1 MFLITSITTR
11 KLMETGS
18 ETAGGKSNQRGSSR
32 ADPEKEAAYWREQHA
47 KQPYAKNYS
56 YEKFEHAYRTGYDTF
71 FRYPGKGFDEV
82 EESVASEYEQAK
94 PASGL
99 PWDVA
104 RPAVNAV
111 WEKMAGVIGPRDPD
125 RGIRGSI

>member
-1 MFLITSITTR
+1 MSSSRKGQSMRKTSKTR
-11 KLMETGS
+11 
-18 ETAGGKSNQRGSSR
+18 GGKSDQTSGVY
-32 ADPEKEAAYWREQHA
+32 PEREALYWRERHA
-47 KQPYAKNYS
+47 RQPYAKNYS

-71 FRYPGKGFDEV
+71 FRYPGKSFDEV
-82 EESVASEYEQAK
+82 EKSVATEYEQAK
-94 PASGL
+94 PTAAL

-111 WEKMAGVIGPRDPD
+111 WEKMSGVIGPRDPD